1 MSLALCALALLARA
15 VPAQTPDD
23 PAWKPLTN
31 DGILRASAVVDSVMV
46 DRQLG
51 QATIDAGDFTSYL
64 MARLGI
70 PRIPDDLGFRVSSD
84 TAMLRIGGRLR
95 ELPAEAQ
102 RALSGLVAILPPDT
116 RLEAQITLQP
126 AGPAAFRFHLE
137 SATVQGIPIPDA
149 FLGNAMANV
158 GAQYPALTR
167 TGRDLYVQVP
177 SGARVT
183 LSDGSIAL
191 TGP

>member
-1 MSLALCALALLARA
+1 MLTLTALALLTRVA
-15 VPAQTPDD
+15 PAQMPDD

-31 DGILRASAVVDSVMV
+31 AGILRASAVVDSVMV

-70 PRIPDDLGFRVSSD
+70 LRIPDDLAFRVASD
-84 TAMLRIGGRLR
+84 TMVLRIGGRLR
-95 ELPAEAQ
+95 ELPAEAR

-116 RLEAQITLQP
+116 RLEAQITLQA
-126 AGPAAFRFHLE
+126 AGPAAYRFHLE
-137 SATVQGIPIPDA
+137 GATVQGIPIPDA
-149 FLGNAMANV
+149 LLGSVMADV
-158 GAQYPALTR
+158 GGQYPALTR
-167 TGRDLYVQVP
+167 TGRDLYVQIP
-177 SGARVT
+177 PGARVT